1 MTSVQEQFESDQP
14 LEPLDPFNPF
24 EPLNPIR
31 RRPVP
36 KRPFKAPEGALKWI
50 REPLMDVFEEEKA
63 IKIYAEVQ
71 SEDEDDIQINVTAG
85 KAEVYRSL
93 ISEAEGFGEVWKI
106 VKDTVKD
113 SLGKHRVGMML
124 FLDDLPL
131 HLGAYHPLGTNN
143 IVLNRTLVQIVEAA
157 TKSKQ
162 HVNGFVYS
170 LLVHEYLHALGHVPE
185 AEVRSLVYK
194 ISRECFGEN
203 HIVTSLAE
211 KSPWALLKGI
221 PLRGIEAPR
230 RAMEI
235 VKDFEKP
242 NQGYIV

>member
-1 MTSVQEQFESDQP
+1 MSWIYQKTACDEGFSHHVSNLLGLQSPRDERSG
-14 LEPLDPFNPF
+14 
-24 EPLNPIR
+24 
-31 RRPVP
+31 
-36 KRPFKAPEGALKWI
+36 KARNNRKL
-50 REPLMDVFEEEKA
+50 
-63 IKIYAEVQ
+63 Q
-71 SEDEDDIQINVTAG
+71 AG
-85 KAEVYRSL
+85 KEFSTAEVYRSR
-93 ISEAEGFGEVWKI
+93 ISKAESFGEVWEI

-113 SLGKHRVGMML
+113 SLGEHRVGMML

-143 IVLNRTLVQIVEAA
+143 IVLNRTLVQIVEVA
-157 TKSKQ
+157 TKSKRL
-162 HVNGFVYS
+162 VNGFVYS
-170 LLVHEYLHALGHVPE
+170 LLVHEYLHALGHIPE

-194 ISRECFGEN
+194 ISRECFGED

-211 KSPWALLKGI
+211 KSPWALLRGI

-242 NQGYIV
+242 NQRYIV